1 MSATRNRPGIST
13 LAIHAGDEPEEKTGE
28 VAGLTMS
35 TTYVVRERAGFSAHD
50 LGENTPFIYTRWG
63 NPTVDA
69 LQRKLAALEGTEAAL
84 CFASGMA
91 ATAAVFLSV
100 LSAGDHVIVSD
111 ISYAGVAELA
121 RETLP
126 RFGIEVTPVD
136 MSDPADVKAAL
147 RKNTRLIHT
156 ETPVNPI
163 LRLTDLA
170 AVSRIA
176 RAAGALHSCDSTF
189 ASPVATR
196 PAEFGVDLVIH
207 SLTKYIGGHGD
218 AVGGA
223 ICGGKELLGRIRVES
238 AIHHGGILSPFN
250 AWLIARGAGTLP
262 LRMRQ
267 HEENALAVARFL
279 EGHPAVSAVFYP
291 GLPSHPQHELARRQM
306 KNFSGM
312 IAFRPRSKAA
322 GEVAADRMMREFR
335 TVHYAV
341 SLGHHRS
348 LCFWMD
354 AEGLVQSSFRIG
366 GRQLAAWRDWAG
378 EGFFRLSV
386 GLEDAE
392 DIIRDLDA
400 VL

>member
-1 MSATRNRPGIST
+1 MKSNTNRPGLST
-13 LAIHAGDEPEEKTGE
+13 LAIHAGDEPDEKTGA
-28 VAGLTMS
+28 VGDLTMS

-100 LSAGDHVIVSD
+100 LSVGDHVIVSD

-136 MSDPADVKAAL
+136 MSDLGALEAAL
-147 RKNTRLIHT
+147 RRNTRLIHT
-156 ETPVNPI
+156 ETPVNPV

-170 AVSRIA
+170 AVSKMA

-223 ICGGKELLGRIRVES
+223 VCGNKELLGRIHVES

-267 HEENALAVARFL
+267 HEENALAVAKFL
-279 EGHPAVSAVFYP
+279 ESHPAVSAVFYP

-322 GEVAADRMMREFR
+322 GEAIAERMMSGFK
-335 TVHYAV
+335 TIHYAV

-354 AEGLVQSSFRIG
+354 ADGLVQSSFKLE